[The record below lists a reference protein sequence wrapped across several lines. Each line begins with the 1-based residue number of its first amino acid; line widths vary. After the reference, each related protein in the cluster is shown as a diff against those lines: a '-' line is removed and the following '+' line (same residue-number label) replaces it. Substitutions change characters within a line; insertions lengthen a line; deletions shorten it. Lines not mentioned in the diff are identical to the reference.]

1 MDDHPFNP
9 RQRPQSAVDTVVDT
23 VRSLLV
29 ERRLGPG
36 DLIPSETEIADR
48 LGVSR
53 GSVRE
58 AMKVLSAF
66 GVVDVRRGDG
76 TYIATSANR
85 KLFDPLLFSLLVTDR
100 DMEELAELRILMET
114 GIVRIIVSHADEHD
128 LEKLEEAFQGMVH
141 AAAGKSGDAAR
152 MLAADVAF
160 HSVMGEITRNRL
172 VQNVYAFVID
182 LFKPTMHP
190 GQGLET
196 HRRLVD
202 ALRARDADAA
212 VAAVLEHDEIWRELN
227 RRAAAR
233 GEG

>member
-114 GIVRIIVSHADEHD
+114 GIVRIIVSHAEDHD
-128 LEKLEEAFQGMVH
+128 LEKLEVAFQRMEADGR
-141 AAAGKSGDAAR
+141 SGDRAR

-196 HRRLVD
+196 HRRL
-202 ALRARDADAA
+202 
-212 VAAVLEHDEIWRELN
+212 
-227 RRAAAR
+227 
-233 GEG
+233 